1 VWRAFLAGLGV
12 TIFLPLLGIHFDA
25 ENFWP
30 FLIAYCAIGWAMLLC
45 GRLRLLRCLP
55 LSTGRLAS
63 VLLLMPLF
71 SVLAIIAGCAVA
83 QWTSLGHC
91 LNRDSAT
98 FLIPMTGAVCLAS
111 SVMVLC
117 SGSKDVSLIGLALGL
132 PASMVIYD
140 TVSNVQWPA
149 AFWWLLGLSLMLAA
163 FFLNRRWLRS
173 SYAYRPSAGD
183 SLQRR
188 R

>member
-1 VWRAFLAGLGV
+1 
-12 TIFLPLLGIHFDA
+12 
-25 ENFWP
+25 
-30 FLIAYCAIGWAMLLC
+30 M
-45 GRLRLLRCLP
+45 
-55 LSTGRLAS
+55 
-63 VLLLMPLF
+63 
-71 SVLAIIAGCAVA
+71 
-83 QWTSLGHC
+83 
-91 LNRDSAT
+91 
-98 FLIPMTGAVCLAS
+98 
-111 SVMVLC
+111 
-117 SGSKDVSLIGLALGL
+117 SLIGLALGL